1 MGRTMTAALA
11 IGRTPIDGRT
21 QQGDVGQRR
30 NAALSSSSWP
40 HHRSVRDCVVGVRF
54 ARRALC
60 ILGATLALATSV
72 SAADTSAVRKHE
84 ARTWTVCPAT
94 AATSGCDFKG
104 DKALPEAV
112 ARASGGDTIRI
123 RAGRYTPVAYQDVP
137 FEDLV
142 VRSFVVID
150 GKDLSLVGEKGVVL
164 AGNDKLPTSAIVVRN
179 ANVSISHVEITG
191 FRYEI
196 EEDKI
201 YDGHGIFVIDSKAR
215 IDDVTISKFQKMG
228 LSGRGDTQLDVS
240 NLRVLDGHVGVWL
253 HENAYLRLRNSVFR
267 GNDSSAITA
276 YDSSAA
282 HISGSTV
289 EGNARYGLY
298 ANQQAAV
305 FAVSTK
311 VAGNKL
317 GNVNALAE
325 SRIRLEPLTATAAN

>member
-1 MGRTMTAALA
+1 MGRAVTTAATKA
-11 IGRTPIDGRT
+11 GR
-21 QQGDVGQRR
+21 
-30 NAALSSSSWP
+30 ALS
-40 HHRSVRDCVVGVRF
+40 
-54 ARRALC
+54 L
-60 ILGATLALATSV
+60 LGLAVALANSADAGDS
-72 SAADTSAVRKHE
+72 SAARQRE
-84 ARTWTVCPAT
+84 ARTWTVCPA
-94 AATSGCDFKG
+94 AATASGCDFKG

-112 ARASGGDTIRI
+112 ARAGNGDTIQI
-123 RAGRYTPVAYQDVP
+123 RAGRYTPRAYQDVP
-137 FEDLV
+137 FRDLI
-142 VRSFVVID
+142 VRSFVIIDDKDIALIGEPGVI
-150 GKDLSLVGEKGVVL
+150 L
-164 AGNDKLPTSAIVVRN
+164 AGNDKLPMSAIVVRN
-179 ANVSISHVEITG
+179 ADVSIAHLEITG
-191 FRYEI
+191 FNYQI

-253 HENAYLRLRNSVFR
+253 HENAYLRLRNALVR

-276 YDSSAA
+276 YDNSAA

-305 FAVSTK
+305 FVSNSK

-317 GNVNALAE
+317 GDVNALAD
-325 SRIRLEPLTATAAN
+325 SHIRQEPPAAAPAN